1 LQSKASEIDRA
12 AAIMRIADF
21 RLEGPPETA
30 TDPKR
35 PIELQIFQV
44 YLCRMT
50 TLYMLIADRM
60 ARELPLWCAGTWLM
74 KKTAR

>member
-1 LQSKASEIDRA
+1 MI
-12 AAIMRIADF
+12 F
-21 RLEGPPETA
+21 GV
-30 TDPKR
+30 DPKR
-35 PIELQIFQV
+35 PIELQICQV